1 VAEPDAEALYERVV
15 ARFSGDAAVTP
26 PTGGSGFGA
35 NGLKVDNRLFAM
47 LTKGELVVK
56 LPRQRVDE
64 LVASGAGARFDPG
77 HGRVMKEWL
86 TVPPDDAARWTALA
100 EEALAFVAGR

>member
-1 VAEPDAEALYERVV
+1 MAEANAHALYEQVV
-15 ARFSGDAAVTP
+15 ARFSAHPDVTP
-26 PTGGSGFGA
+26 PTGGGGFGA

-64 LVASGAGARFDPG
+64 LVASGEGARFDPG
-77 HGRVMKEWL
+77 RGRVMKEWL
-86 TVPPDDAARWTALA
+86 TVPPADAARWTALA